1 MQAIQVVVIGA
12 GSWGT
17 TVASLTARNAPTI
30 LWARSALA
38 ADEINASHTNERYL
52 PAAKLP
58 TSLRATSDLEEAVTG
73 ADVVVM
79 GVPSHGFRET
89 LTKAA
94 PYVRPW
100 VPVVSLTKGLEQGS
114 MLRMTEVID
123 EILPGRPTGVLTGPN
138 LAREIMAGQAAA
150 TVLGMSDEVVARALQ
165 KVFRTGLF
173 RVYTNTDEVGCE
185 IAGALKNIVAIG
197 AGMAEGLGVG
207 DNTRSAVMTRGLAE
221 LSRLGCAM
229 GGRAETFFGLA
240 GMGDLLA
247 TCMSSQSRNRHVGE
261 MLGRGESLDDI
272 IDSMQMVAEGVKTS
286 EVVLE
291 LAARYDVSLPIFE
304 SIYSVVHG
312 GAHPADAYRGLVR
325 RPAGAESEAD

>member
-1 MQAIQVVVIGA
+1 MQSIRVAVIGA

-17 TVASLTARNAPTI
+17 TVASLTARNAPTV
-30 LWARSALA
+30 LWARSALV
-38 ADEINASHTNERYL
+38 ADEVNAQHSNKRYL
-52 PAAKLP
+52 PDAVLP
-58 TSLRATSDLEEAVTG
+58 SSLSATSDLEQAVSG

-79 GVPSHGFRET
+79 GVPSHGFRDT
-89 LTKAA
+89 MTKAA

-100 VPVVSLTKGLEQGS
+100 VPVISLTKGFEQGS
-114 MLRMTEVID
+114 LLRMTQVI
-123 EILPGRPTGVLTGPN
+123 EELLPGHPVGVLSGPN

-150 TVLGMSDEVVARALQ
+150 TVLGMSDEVVAQALQ

-173 RVYTNTDEVGCE
+173 RVYTNTDVIGCEVG
-185 IAGALKNIVAIG
+185 GALKNVVAIA

-221 LSRLGCAM
+221 LTRLGCAM
-229 GGRAETFFGLA
+229 GGQPETFSGLA

-261 MLGRGESLDDI
+261 RLGRGEKLDEI
-272 IDSMQMVAEGVKTS
+272 IDAMQMVAEGVKTA

-291 LAARYDVSLPIFE
+291 LAKRYDVSLPICE
-304 SIYSVVHG
+304 SIHSVVHS
-312 GAHPADAYRGLVR
+312 GASPAGAYFGLVR
-325 RPAGAESEAD
+325 RPAGAESDAD